1 MQPCALCKE
10 READKTG
17 SHVVP
22 AFMLVSLIGKRN
34 KEVGFEISSAGY
46 VKKHI
51 GREVS
56 AEAIHELLDRELSED
71 DLEENENPF
80 VVDNLLCSFCES
92 RLSVLESG
100 CAPELRKLKDG
111 KLELKNADKTSFFEM
126 ANNLEIRCLF
136 YSIVFRIAATSK
148 FEYNLNATLYER
160 IRGLL
165 DKVLSTDIKEFT
177 DNLKKFSDELASI
190 PVSIFYAPLTD
201 NDDGGNQIYSH
212 KPLSIPSFV
221 IINEFIVC
229 TYNKMPQI
237 NFDFGSVFSID
248 KNLVKATIN
257 FKESVL
263 KIGFLESRKKIN
275 DSLNKELAHKM
286 NQNIGNLFRE
296 VSVRTKGIAP
306 SNAEIHE
313 FVKEVA
319 LDETELFDK
328 LKPEFLAKVMKKH
341 LE

>member
-1 MQPCALCKE
+1 MPLCALCKKSD
-10 READKTG
+10 ADKTG

-56 AEAIHELLDRELSED
+56 AIAINELLDRELSED
-71 DLEENENPF
+71 DLKENENPF

-92 RLSVLESG
+92 RLGVLESA
-100 CAPELRKLKDG
+100 CAPELKKLKDG
-111 KLELKNADKTSFFEM
+111 KLELKQGNNTNFFEPDK
-126 ANNLEIRCLF
+126 NLEIRCLF
-136 YSIVFRIAATSK
+136 YSVVFRIAATSK

-165 DKVLSTDIKEFT
+165 NKVLSTDTKEFL
-177 DNLKKFSDELASI
+177 DNCIKFKDELISI
-190 PVSIFYAPLTD
+190 PIVIFFAPL
-201 NDDGGNQIYSH
+201 NSSDDGGNQIYSH
-212 KPLSIPSFV
+212 KPLSIPSLV

-248 KNLVKATIN
+248 KNLVKGIVN
-257 FKESVL
+257 FKESIL

-275 DSLNKELAHKM
+275 DSLSREMAHKM
-286 NQNIGNLFRE
+286 NQNIGNLYRE
-296 VSVRTKGIAP
+296 ISLRTKGVAP

-313 FVKEVA
+313 FVKEIA

-328 LKPEFLAKVMKKH
+328 LKPDFLAKVMKKH